1 VRSLTLIE
9 LVFFAVAGQDVPATL
24 VVGQLYRDV
33 LQAALN
39 KGDYL
44 AAARAFVEVWGD
56 GMQWEALS
64 ETQQHA
70 LAQRIHNA
78 GATEDLLYKGSSG
91 MLVSGALERLEQP
104 VLLSHGAQFE
114 AVIPIINSGLAARLK
129 RAKSVRTEGASHM
142 FPMTHPAL
150 CGAEIKTF
158 LAAV

>member
-1 VRSLTLIE
+1 MRSLTLIE
-9 LVFFAVAGQDVPATL
+9 PVFFAVAGQDVPATL

-70 LAQRIHNA
+70 LAQPRICCI
-78 GATEDLLYKGSSG
+78 K
-91 MLVSGALERLEQP
+91 
-104 VLLSHGAQFE
+104 
-114 AVIPIINSGLAARLK
+114 ARLACWYQA
-129 RAKSVRTEGASHM
+129 R
-142 FPMTHPAL
+142 
-150 CGAEIKTF
+150 
-158 LAAV
+158 